1 MVDAVT
7 ERNKQQQELHMAKTQ
22 NSMKE
27 FKNTRVTSCSGVL
40 QRSGQT
46 VALAFSN
53 PNPKAVDINALKSAE
68 TTSLAQ

>member
-7 ERNKQQQELHMAKTQ
+7 ERNKAQEELHMAKTA

-27 FKNTRVTSCSGVL
+27 FRNTRVTSCSGVL

-46 VALAFSN
+46 VALAFAN
-53 PNPKAVDINALKSAE
+53 PNPKNVDLTALKSAE